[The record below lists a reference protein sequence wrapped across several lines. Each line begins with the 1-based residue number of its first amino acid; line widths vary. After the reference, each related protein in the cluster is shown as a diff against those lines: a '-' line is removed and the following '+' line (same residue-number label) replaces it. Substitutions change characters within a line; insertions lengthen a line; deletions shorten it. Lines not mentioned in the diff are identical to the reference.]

1 MFFFSSAVGKKAVMA
16 LSGIVLFVY
25 VLLHMLGNLKYFQGA
40 EHLNEY
46 AHWLRV
52 MGTPVIPYSGVL
64 WLVRVILAVS
74 LLLHV
79 TASVQVTYRNWRAR
93 PTPYHRWASQESTFA
108 SRTMRWTGWAVL
120 AFIIYHILDMTFGV
134 GRADFRPDDV
144 FHNIV
149 AGFKVWWI
157 ALIYILAQLAL
168 GLHLCHGLWSLFQSL
183 GWNHPRY
190 NHWRNYFAWTAAFLI
205 AGANILIVVFVL
217 FRG

>member
-40 EHLNEY
+40 DHLNEY

-64 WLVRVILAVS
+64 WLVRFILAVA
-74 LLLHV
+74 LILHV
-79 TASVQVTYRNWRAR
+79 AASVQVTYRNWRAR

-108 SRTMRWTGWAVL
+108 SRTMRWTGWAIL
-120 AFIIYHILDMTFGV
+120 AFIIYHVLDLTFGV
-134 GRADFRPDDV
+134 GHPDFQPDDV
-144 FHNIV
+144 YHNIV
-149 AGFKVWWI
+149 TGFKVWWI
-157 ALIYILAQLAL
+157 ALIYILAQIAL

-190 NHWRNYFAWTAAFLI
+190 NHWRRYFAWIASFLI